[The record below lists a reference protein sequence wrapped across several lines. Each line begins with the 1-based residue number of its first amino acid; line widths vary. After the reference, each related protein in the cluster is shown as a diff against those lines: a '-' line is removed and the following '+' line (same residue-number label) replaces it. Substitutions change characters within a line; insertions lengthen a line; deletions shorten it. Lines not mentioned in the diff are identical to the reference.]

1 MKVEPNAHFDE
12 MLCVVN
18 RDGTVVVPELGQV
31 AVQESPY
38 SSTLLIER
46 LGIN

>member
-1 MKVEPNAHFDE
+1 MKVEPKAHFAD
-12 MLCVVN
+12 MLCVVD

-31 AVQESPY
+31 AIQESPY